1 MNPLPARLLMVTDR
15 HQAARPVD
23 EIVAQALRAG
33 VRWVWLRDR
42 DLGPAERR
50 DLAARLLALVRRVD
64 ARLSIGGD
72 LELAVAIGADGLQVS
87 AGASIA
93 EARRRLGPHALI
105 GVSAHGE
112 AEIAAAR
119 LAGADYVT
127 LSPIYATSS
136 KPGYGPAL
144 GPDAIARATRHG
156 LPVMALGG
164 ITAERAAECR
174 RAGAAGAA
182 VMGELMR
189 AAASP
194 NGIAATVRAFSQA
207 LQPEMA

>member
-23 EIVAQALRAG
+23 DVVAQALRAG
-33 VRWVWLRDR
+33 VRWIWLRDR
-42 DLGPAERR
+42 DLAATERR
-50 DLAARLLALVRRVD
+50 ELAARLLALVRRVD
-64 ARLSIGGD
+64 ARLTIGGD
-72 LELAVAIGADGLQVS
+72 LELAVAIGADALQIS

-93 EARRRLGPHALI
+93 EARRRLGPQALI

-112 AEIAAAR
+112 ADIAAAR
-119 LAGADYVT
+119 IAGADYVT

-144 GPDAIARATRHG
+144 GPDAITRATRHG
-156 LPVMALGG
+156 IPILALGG
-164 ITAERAAECR
+164 VTADRAAECR
-174 RAGAAGAA
+174 RAGAVGVA

-189 AAASP
+189 AAASA
-194 NGIAATVRAFSQA
+194 GGVAAAVQSFSRALA
-207 LQPEMA
+207 PEMA